1 MPSNIPYRL
10 LELLTIGG
18 RLTGDRNHEKD
29 GTMKRA
35 VIFFLFLAVVLARP
49 VFAQTS
55 TTSSTTSTTSSS
67 TTSSTTTST
76 TVSSTTTTTAPVV
89 TADADPPA
97 AFLSG
102 TSGEVGG
109 ELGSFC
115 WAPPGGTA
123 GRCVDKI
130 SLPVGPAL
138 TVRRGE
144 NLSLRF
150 ATGLS
155 LTELEVR
162 ADGAA
167 LAAPMANLS
176 RFQADLA
183 PGTYQ
188 LLVFPRF
195 SAGSASYGFRL
206 VVTAPA
212 ATPTVARPLA
222 LTG

>member
-1 MPSNIPYRL
+1 M
-10 LELLTIGG
+10 ELLTIGR
-18 RLTGDRNHEKD
+18 RLTGKRKRRE
-29 GTMKRA
+29 GQTMKRA
-35 VIFFLFLAVVLARP
+35 VILFLFLAVVSAGP
-49 VFAQTS
+49 VLAQTS
-55 TTSSTTSTTSSS
+55 TTTSTTSSS

-76 TVSSTTTTTAPVV
+76 TVSSTTTTTTPIVA
-89 TADADPPA
+89 ADADPPA

-102 TSGEVGG
+102 TSGEVRG

-130 SLPVGPAL
+130 SPPVGPTL

-155 LTELEVR
+155 LTELEVS
-162 ADGAA
+162 ADGVA
-167 LAAPMANLS
+167 LAAPTANPS

-188 LLVFPRF
+188 LLVSPRF

-206 VVTAPA
+206 LVTAPP